1 MHGCRNTNPN
11 FTDRHMP
18 GTPRSWDLLADLN
31 GALINSNMVVD
42 YPRLLP
48 ETFVNVGG
56 MQIREEPKPL
66 PKVRRI
72 RIKAQCYSDLLL
84 FLTALTENDT

>member
-1 MHGCRNTNPN
+1 
-11 FTDRHMP
+11 MP

-56 MQIREEPKPL
+56 MQIRGEPKPL
-66 PKVRRI
+66 PKVR
-72 RIKAQCYSDLLL
+72 QMGPNMGP
-84 FLTALTENDT
+84 TG

>member
-1 MHGCRNTNPN
+1 
-11 FTDRHMP
+11 MP
-18 GTPRSWDLLADLN
+18 GTPRSWDMLADLN

-56 MQIREEPKPL
+56 MQIRGEPKPL
-66 PKVRRI
+66 PKVVRLTWLKVRRLAGLI
-72 RIKAQCYSDLLL
+72 LLQH
-84 FLTALTENDT
+84 

>member
-1 MHGCRNTNPN
+1 
-11 FTDRHMP
+11 MP

-72 RIKAQCYSDLLL
+72 RIKSQCTRIYYYFLLH
-84 FLTALTENDT
+84 

>member
-1 MHGCRNTNPN
+1 
-11 FTDRHMP
+11 MP

-66 PKVRRI
+66 PRVRRI
-72 RIKAQCYSDLLL
+72 YRVTHLQANLGRVDLDLGSSLGCGPLL
-84 FLTALTENDT
+84 

>member
-1 MHGCRNTNPN
+1 
-11 FTDRHMP
+11 MP

-72 RIKAQCYSDLLL
+72 YSADQAADQII
-84 FLTALTENDT
+84 FAKCCMAI

>member
-1 MHGCRNTNPN
+1 MVAKIPMPTM
-11 FTDRHMP
+11 DRHMT

-56 MQIREEPKPL
+56 MQIRDDPKPL
-66 PKVRRI
+66 PKVRHNYYFRYI
-72 RIKAQCYSDLLL
+72 PVLQ
-84 FLTALTENDT
+84 